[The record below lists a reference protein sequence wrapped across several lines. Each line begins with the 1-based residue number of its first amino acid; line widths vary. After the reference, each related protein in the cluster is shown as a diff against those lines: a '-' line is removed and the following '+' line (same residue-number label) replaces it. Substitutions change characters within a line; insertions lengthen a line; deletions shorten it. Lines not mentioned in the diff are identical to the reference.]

1 MRSQRLTASVVMMAV
16 SLCCHGVRLTSADVV
31 VDGDAVAFLAAPHR
45 TSLLADDAGVA
56 SLSPARSNGRH
67 MSAQQRRTNRGTDGG
82 GGYGVDDGDRASDNH
97 DGRRTVNT
105 YHHVNDGT
113 ASSDADGGG
122 WIIGG
127 SRRRAST
134 SAHKQYHQDKSTAVS
149 GGDQQRPVT
158 VIGQEAQEAASSLSE
173 VQVVV
178 HQSPHR
184 NALHDQQSSD
194 ASSKWYSKRLS
205 YATKSS
211 SPATPLHQQA
221 PVAAGSNAILL
232 AEVLGQ
238 KSGFNGTTG
247 GKGYYGSTAA
257 TMSGSKGF
265 QNDLMDMLGK
275 SM

>member
-1 MRSQRLTASVVMMAV
+1 MLAMSFCCDSVQLSPGETPA
-16 SLCCHGVRLTSADVV
+16 R
-31 VDGDAVAFLAAPHR
+31 VDDAVAFLAASHR
-45 TSLLADDAGVA
+45 TSFADDGTAGLV

-67 MSAQQRRTNRGTDGG
+67 MTVQQRRTNRDTDIGAAG
-82 GGYGVDDGDRASDNH
+82 NGASDNH
-97 DGRRTVNT
+97 DGHRTVNT

-113 ASSDADGGG
+113 ASSDTDGGG

-134 SAHKQYHQDKSTAVS
+134 GAQKQYHQDKGMVS
-149 GGDQQRPVT
+149 SGDKQWPTMVT
-158 VIGQEAQEAASSLSE
+158 GQEAASSLSE

-184 NALHDQQSSD
+184 NALHDQQSSE

-205 YATKSS
+205 YATKP
-211 SPATPLHQQA
+211 SPAAPLDQQA
-221 PVAAGSNAILL
+221 PAVAAGSNAILL

-238 KSGFNGTTG
+238 KSGFNATSG
-247 GKGYYGSTAA
+247 GKGYYGSAAA

-275 SM
+275 SMWSVRFLRDVLFLFAV